1 MKVEINDDSARII
14 AGDELNLINISEF
27 DDEFSKLIEEGI
39 IDITLDFKNLK
50 KIDSSGLGKVLHFN
64 KIIEDKNGS
73 LKIENINS
81 EYVKR
86 VFKMIELN
94 DIIEIN

>member
-1 MKVEINDDSARII
+1 MEVEINDGSARII

-27 DDEFSKLIEEGI
+27 DNEFKKLIEEGI
-39 IDITLDFKNLK
+39 IDITLDFKELK
-50 KIDSSGLGKVLHFN
+50 KIDSSGLGKILHFN
-64 KIIEDKNGS
+64 KILEDKNGNF
-73 LKIENINS
+73 KIENINS

>member
-1 MKVEINDDSARII
+1 MQIEVKDNSARII
-14 AGDELNLINISEF
+14 PGEELNLVNITEF
-27 DDEFSKLIEEGI
+27 NDEFNKLIENGI

-64 KIIEDKNGS
+64 KIVNDNGGN
-73 LKIENINS
+73 LKIENVNS
-81 EYVKR
+81 EYVNR

>member
-1 MKVEINDDSARII
+1 MQVEIKNNSARII
-14 AGDELNLINISEF
+14 SGEELNLINRSEF
-27 DDEFSKLIEEGI
+27 EDEFKKLIEDGI

-64 KIIEDKNGS
+64 KIVEDKGGN

-86 VFKMIELN
+86 VFKMIDLN
-94 DIIEIN
+94 NIIEIN